1 MADGHYTAD
10 SAIVF
15 AFKLAVPGRKGR
27 QRGPEEQ
34 VVAALA
40 RCKSANEAMLLA
52 SPLN

>member
-1 MADGHYTAD
+1 MADCHYTAD
-10 SAIVF
+10 SAIIF

-40 RCKSANEAMLLA
+40 RCKSARQCSWLR
-52 SPLN
+52 P